1 MNIRPYTPADFD
13 AITQLWRRGRELAFP
28 EFMKTKGHSFE
39 EDCAYFQ
46 SVILQETDVWVIE
59 NTSLVVGFMA
69 IREDFIDQLYVSPDQ
84 QRQGIGTRLLAHART
99 LSPKRLWL
107 HTFQSNLKGRTFYEK
122 NGFVATNFGVSPAPE
137 SEPDILFEW
146 NV

>member
-1 MNIRPYTPADFD
+1 MNIRLYIPTDFD
-13 AITQLWRRGRELAFP
+13 AITQLWRQAREVTFT
-28 EFMKTKGHSFE
+28 EFMKTKGHTFE
-39 EDCAYFQ
+39 EDCAFFQ
-46 SVILQETDVWVIE
+46 NIILKETDVWVIE
-59 NTSLVVGFMA
+59 TNSLVVGFMA
-69 IREDFIDQLYVSPDQ
+69 IREDFIDQLYVSSDH

-107 HTFQSNLKGRTFYEK
+107 HTFQSNLNGRTFYEK